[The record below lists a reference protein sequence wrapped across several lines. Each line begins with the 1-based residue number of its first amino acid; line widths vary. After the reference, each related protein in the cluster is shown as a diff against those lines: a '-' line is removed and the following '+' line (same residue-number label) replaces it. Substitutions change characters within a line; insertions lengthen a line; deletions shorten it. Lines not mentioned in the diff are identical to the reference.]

1 MSSRTALVMIVCTVL
16 GIAVVAWLGME
27 YRDEVRAF
35 LRALLRAL

>member
-1 MSSRTALVMIVCTVL
+1 MSGRTSLAMAVCIVL
-16 GIAVVAWLGME
+16 GIAVVAWLGVE